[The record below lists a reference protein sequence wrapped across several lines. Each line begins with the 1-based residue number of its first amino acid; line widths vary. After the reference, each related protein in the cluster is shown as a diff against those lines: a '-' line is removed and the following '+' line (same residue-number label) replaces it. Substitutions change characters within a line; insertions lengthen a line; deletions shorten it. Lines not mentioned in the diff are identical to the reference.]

1 MRENIQPYVEVFS
14 KSKNS
19 LTFFFDKFS
28 LVSGRA

>member
-19 LTFFFDKFS
+19 LTVFFFLINFP
-28 LVSGRA
+28 